1 MVRPIVNH
9 AGAESKYFSH
19 IAPLAVGL
27 FVSVSLLVALCA
39 KHARKYTSKTT
50 ETNTPY
56 YKKSPL
62 PSPKQLIS
70 ALLTHHHAK
79 KLPEKLQQSDT
90 GLTFGNNTDIKKGQ
104 LEESTAAGLWQK
116 AILMGD
122 KCRPP
127 DFSGVIYYDYA
138 GNRVSEMPMSPR
150 AGPTSPLRNFN
161 FPTDVKF

>member
-19 IAPLAVGL
+19 IAPLAIGL

-50 ETNTPY
+50 EANTPY

-70 ALLTHHHAK
+70 ALLIHHHAK
-79 KLPEKLQQSDT
+79 KLPEKQQPDT
-90 GLTFGNNTDIKKGQ
+90 GTKGQ

-150 AGPTSPLRNFN
+150 VGPMSPLRNFN